1 MPWQFSGGQGKEMVG
16 MRGWSGGGG
25 GMGGQPPSWHFPPA
39 GGTGL
44 RDTATTTKRA
54 ELGPTPAH
62 CSEYQQNCR
71 CHFSV
76 FMIEFTDC
84 VGVCVYFVFLI
95 SAIDKHYPTA
105 ILYNIPLPLMP
116 IVCQTQK
123 VASQSSEDYSG
134 EWQNTKWCRVVGLVV
149 SYRLKSGLLGGGG
162 ALLGCLVWALVA
174 PRGAGS
180 DPHLLPWSRWSY
192 RSLRWRSYLLL
203 GWSLASV

>member
-1 MPWQFSGGQGKEMVG
+1 MISQTTESTQSLTVGENWNAYDSFILCDQWALLTLGPLEVSKSLDLKRHCWWQYLMPWQFSGGQGKEMVG

-44 RDTATTTKRA
+44 RDTATTTTRA

-71 CHFSV
+71 YHFSV

-95 SAIDKHYPTA
+95 SAINKHYPA
-105 ILYNIPLPLMP
+105 AGDIL
-116 IVCQTQK
+116 
-123 VASQSSEDYSG
+123 
-134 EWQNTKWCRVVGLVV
+134 
-149 SYRLKSGLLGGGG
+149 
-162 ALLGCLVWALVA
+162 
-174 PRGAGS
+174 
-180 DPHLLPWSRWSY
+180 
-192 RSLRWRSYLLL
+192 
-203 GWSLASV
+203 